1 MLDFNDAESQQP
13 HYDVE
18 ELSRRLAH
26 DTGWVRRL
34 FANGRYE
41 NHGKEWRLAEINGRG
56 PGKQGSCVIDLT
68 GDSPQET
75 CHCAVCRNGVPP
87 SLYYVP
93 GYDGAEGHWVSNRP
107 RDCLHYEGRAQDG
120 RSVIS
125 TYYDNA
131 DHRNHSLVHYFT
143 TGH

>member
-1 MLDFNDAESQQP
+1 MFW
-13 HYDVE
+13 E
-18 ELSRRLAH
+18 EMP
-26 DTGWVRRL
+26 D
-34 FANGRYE
+34 
-41 NHGKEWRLAEINGRG
+41 
-56 PGKQGSCVIDLT
+56 VIDLT